1 MDVNLLILL
10 INVVIYI
17 VLAVWVIMML
27 NSMTVVIIMLLIEV
41 LILSPVTSF
50 VINFYINPILD
61 KYINAENKTE
71 ENGFIFSPLCGIIL
85 KQRYPLSVKLC

>member
-1 MDVNLLILL
+1 MESC
-10 INVVIYI
+10 VVDFY
-17 VLAVWVIMML
+17 
-27 NSMTVVIIMLLIEV
+27 
-41 LILSPVTSF
+41 
-50 VINFYINPILD
+50 YINPILD